1 MPHKYER
8 EIEEILK
15 NMQRN
20 EPQPSAGE
28 RRSRGFPRPA
38 GGSGF
43 HLGLSASEL
52 LFLLGIAF
60 ALAGACA
67 VWFVGNQGGTPISAV
82 LGMTGFVLFIAGLI
96 VAFQA
101 SRRPPPPVW
110 RGNVVEM
117 KTHRRGP
124 LDEIATQ
131 IRLLRLRLRYRRGRD
146 PE

>member
-20 EPQPSAGE
+20 EPESPTGG
-28 RRSRGFPRPA
+28 RSRGFPRSA
-38 GGSGF
+38 SGSGLRF
-43 HLGLSASEL
+43 GLSASEL

-60 ALAGACA
+60 ALAGAC
-67 VWFVGNQGGTPISAV
+67 VMWFDGAQGGNLISGI
-82 LGMTGFVLFIAGLI
+82 LGLVGFILFIAGLI

-101 SRRPPPPVW
+101 SRRPPPPAW

-131 IRLLRLRLRYRRGRD
+131 LRLLRLRLRYRRGRD
-146 PE
+146 PD

>member
-20 EPQPSAGE
+20 EPEAATG
-28 RRSRGFPRPA
+28 RSRGFPRPA
-38 GGSGF
+38 GGSGLR
-43 HLGLSASEL
+43 LGLSASEL
-52 LFLLGIAF
+52 LLLLGVAF
-60 ALAGACA
+60 ALAGVCV
-67 VWFVGNQGGTPISAV
+67 VWFDGNRGGALVSGI
-82 LGMTGFVLFIAGLI
+82 LGLTGFVLFIAGLI

-101 SRRPPPPVW
+101 SRRPPPPAW

>member
-28 RRSRGFPRPA
+28 RSRGFPRQA
-38 GGSGF
+38 GGSGLR
-43 HLGLSASEL
+43 LGLSASEL
-52 LFLLGIAF
+52 LFLLGVAF
-60 ALAGACA
+60 ALAGAC
-67 VWFVGNQGGTPISAV
+67 VMWFDGNHGGTPISGI
-82 LGMTGFVLFIAGLI
+82 LSLTGFVLFFAGLI
-96 VAFQA
+96 VAFMA

-131 IRLLRLRLRYRRGRD
+131 FRLLRLRLRYRRGRD

>member
-20 EPQPSAGE
+20 EPEPGVRE
-28 RRSRGFPRPA
+28 RSRGFPRPA
-38 GGSGF
+38 GGLR
-43 HLGLSASEL
+43 LGMSASEI

-60 ALAGACA
+60 ALAGVC
-67 VWFVGNQGGTPISAV
+67 VMWFDGNHGGNLVSGI
-82 LGMTGFVLFIAGLI
+82 LGMVGFILFIAGLI

-101 SRRPPPPVW
+101 ARRPPPSAW

-131 IRLLRLRLRYRRGRD
+131 LRLLRLRMRYRRGRD

>member
-20 EPQPSAGE
+20 EPESAVRE
-28 RRSRGFPRPA
+28 RSRGFPRPA
-38 GGSGF
+38 GGLR
-43 HLGLSASEL
+43 LGLSASEIL
-52 LFLLGIAF
+52 LLLGIAF
-60 ALAGACA
+60 ALAGVCA
-67 VWFVGNQGGTPISAV
+67 MWFDNARANPVSGALGVVGFI
-82 LGMTGFVLFIAGLI
+82 LFIAGLI

-101 SRRPPPPVW
+101 ARRPPPPAW

-131 IRLLRLRLRYRRGRD
+131 LRLLRLRMRYRRGRD

>member
-20 EPQPSAGE
+20 EPESGASG
-28 RRSRGFPRPA
+28 RSRGFPRST
-38 GGSGF
+38 GGSGPRF
-43 HLGLSASEL
+43 GLSASEL

-60 ALAGACA
+60 ALAGAC
-67 VWFVGNQGGTPISAV
+67 VMWFDGAQGGNPISGI
-82 LGMTGFVLFIAGLI
+82 LGLVGFILFVAGLI

-101 SRRPPPPVW
+101 SRRPPPPAW

-131 IRLLRLRLRYRRGRD
+131 FRLLRLRMRYRRGRD
-146 PE
+146 PD

>member
-20 EPQPSAGE
+20 EPESGVRE
-28 RRSRGFPRPA
+28 RSRGFPRSA
-38 GGSGF
+38 GGLR
-43 HLGLSASEL
+43 LGLSASEI

-60 ALAGACA
+60 ALAGVCA
-67 VWFVGNQGGTPISAV
+67 MWFEGNRGGTPVSGI
-82 LGMTGFVLFIAGLI
+82 LGIVGFILFIAGLI

-101 SRRPPPPVW
+101 ARRPPPPAW

-131 IRLLRLRLRYRRGRD
+131 LRLLRLRMRYRRGRD

>member
-20 EPQPSAGE
+20 EPETDARE
-28 RRSRGFPRPA
+28 RSRGFPRSA
-38 GGSGF
+38 GGPGF
-43 HLGLSASEL
+43 RLGLSASEL
-52 LFLLGIAF
+52 LLLLGVAF
-60 ALAGACA
+60 ALAGAC
-67 VWFVGNQGGTPISAV
+67 VMWFDGNKGGNPISGI
-82 LGMTGFVLFIAGLI
+82 LGLVGFVLFVAGLI

-101 SRRPPPPVW
+101 SRRPPPPAW

-131 IRLLRLRLRYRRGRD
+131 LRLLRLRLRYRRGRD

>member
-8 EIEEILK
+8 EIEEILR
-15 NMQRN
+15 NMERN
-20 EPQPSAGE
+20 DPRPSGVE
-28 RRSRGFPRPA
+28 RARRFPRA
-38 GGSGF
+38 GGGSGVR
-43 HLGLSASEL
+43 LGLSAAEI

-60 ALAGACA
+60 AIAGVC
-67 VWFVGNQGGTPISAV
+67 VMWFDGNHGGNLVSGV
-82 LGMTGFVLFIAGLI
+82 LGLTGFILFIAGLI

-117 KTHRRGP
+117 KTHRRSP
-124 LDEIATQ
+124 LDELATQ
-131 IRLLRLRLRYRRGRD
+131 LRLLRLRFRYRRNRD

>member
-20 EPQPSAGE
+20 EPESGARE
-28 RRSRGFPRPA
+28 RSRGFPRPA
-38 GGSGF
+38 GGLR
-43 HLGLSASEL
+43 LGLSAAEL
-52 LFLLGIAF
+52 LLLLGIAF
-60 ALAGACA
+60 ALAGVCA
-67 VWFVGNQGGTPISAV
+67 MWFEGNRGGTLVSGI
-82 LGMTGFVLFIAGLI
+82 LGIVGFILFIAGLI

-101 SRRPPPPVW
+101 ARRPPPPAW

-131 IRLLRLRLRYRRGRD
+131 LRLLRLRMRYRRGRD

>member
-20 EPQPSAGE
+20 EPEPGVSG
-28 RRSRGFPRPA
+28 RSRGFPRPA
-38 GGSGF
+38 GGLR
-43 HLGLSASEL
+43 LGLSASEI

-60 ALAGACA
+60 ALAGVCA
-67 VWFVGNQGGTPISAV
+67 MWFDGAHPNLVSGV
-82 LGMTGFVLFIAGLI
+82 LGVVGFILFIAGLI

-101 SRRPPPPVW
+101 ARRPPPPAW

-131 IRLLRLRLRYRRGRD
+131 LRLLRLRMRYRRGRD

>member
-20 EPQPSAGE
+20 EPELGVSG
-28 RRSRGFPRPA
+28 RSRGFPRPA
-38 GGSGF
+38 GGSGLRF
-43 HLGLSASEL
+43 GLSTSEF

-60 ALAGACA
+60 ALAGAC
-67 VWFVGNQGGTPISAV
+67 VMWFDGGSAGLISGI
-82 LGMTGFVLFIAGLI
+82 LGLAGFVLFIAGLI

-101 SRRPPPPVW
+101 SRRPPPPAW

-117 KTHRRGP
+117 KAHRRGP

-131 IRLLRLRLRYRRGRD
+131 LRLLRLRMRYRRGRD
-146 PE
+146 PD

>member
-20 EPQPSAGE
+20 EPESDAG

-38 GGSGF
+38 GGLR
-43 HLGLSASEL
+43 LGLSASEL
-52 LFLLGIAF
+52 LFLLGIAC
-60 ALAGACA
+60 ALAGVCA
-67 VWFVGNQGGTPISAV
+67 MWFIGARANPVSGILGVVGFI
-82 LGMTGFVLFIAGLI
+82 LFIAGLI

-101 SRRPPPPVW
+101 SRRPPPTAW

-131 IRLLRLRLRYRRGRD
+131 LRLLRLRLRYRRGRD

>member
-20 EPQPSAGE
+20 EPQPVPGE
-28 RRSRGFPRPA
+28 RSRGFLRPA
-38 GGSGF
+38 GGPG
-43 HLGLSASEL
+43 LRIGLSVSEL
-52 LFLLGIAF
+52 LLLLGIASV
-60 ALAGACA
+60 LAGLC
-67 VWFVGNQGGTPISAV
+67 VWWFDGAHPNNYSGALV
-82 LGMTGFVLFIAGLI
+82 LTGFVLFIAGLI

-101 SRRPPPPVW
+101 ARRPPPPVW

-131 IRLLRLRLRYRRGRD
+131 IRLLRLRMRYRRGRD

>member
-20 EPQPSAGE
+20 EPESGASG
-28 RRSRGFPRPA
+28 RSRGFPRSA
-38 GGSGF
+38 GGSGLR
-43 HLGLSASEL
+43 LGLSASEV

-60 ALAGACA
+60 ALAGAC
-67 VWFVGNQGGTPISAV
+67 VMWFDGASPNPISGI
-82 LGMTGFVLFIAGLI
+82 LGLVGFILFVAGLI

-101 SRRPPPPVW
+101 SRRPPPPAW

-131 IRLLRLRLRYRRGRD
+131 LRLLRLRMRYRRGRD
-146 PE
+146 PD

>member
-20 EPQPSAGE
+20 EPESDAG

-38 GGSGF
+38 GGAGLG
-43 HLGLSASEL
+43 LGLSASEL
-52 LFLLGIAF
+52 LFLLSIAF
-60 ALAGACA
+60 VLAGACA
-67 VWFVGNQGGTPISAV
+67 MWFDGARPNYVSGV
-82 LGMTGFVLFIAGLI
+82 LALVGFVLFIAGLI

-101 SRRPPPPVW
+101 ARRPPPTAW

-131 IRLLRLRLRYRRGRD
+131 LRLLRLRMRYRRGRD

>member
-20 EPQPSAGE
+20 EPESGVRE
-28 RRSRGFPRPA
+28 RSRGFPRPA
-38 GGSGF
+38 GGSGLR
-43 HLGLSASEL
+43 LGLSASEI

-60 ALAGACA
+60 ALAGVCA
-67 VWFVGNQGGTPISAV
+67 MWFDGARPNLVSGILGLVGFI
-82 LGMTGFVLFIAGLI
+82 LFIAGLI

-101 SRRPPPPVW
+101 ARRPPPPAW

-131 IRLLRLRLRYRRGRD
+131 LRLLRLRMRYRRGRD

>member
-15 NMQRN
+15 NMQRS
-20 EPQPSAGE
+20 EPESGVSG
-28 RRSRGFPRPA
+28 RSRGFPRPA
-38 GGSGF
+38 GGSG
-43 HLGLSASEL
+43 LRMGLSASEL
-52 LFLLGIAF
+52 LFLLGIAC
-60 ALAGACA
+60 ALAGAC
-67 VWFVGNQGGTPISAV
+67 VMWFDGARPNLVSGILA
-82 LGMTGFVLFIAGLI
+82 LMGFILFIAGLI

-101 SRRPPPPVW
+101 ARRPPPPTW

-131 IRLLRLRLRYRRGRD
+131 LRLLRLRLRYRRGRD

>member
-20 EPQPSAGE
+20 EPE
-28 RRSRGFPRPA
+28 TDVRERSRGFPRSA
-38 GGSGF
+38 GGPGF
-43 HLGLSASEL
+43 RLGLSASEL
-52 LFLLGIAF
+52 LLLLGIAF

-67 VWFVGNQGGTPISAV
+67 MWFNGASSNPVSGV
-82 LGMTGFVLFIAGLI
+82 LGLVGFVLFVAGLI

-101 SRRPPPPVW
+101 SRRPPPPAW

-117 KTHRRGP
+117 KTRRRGP

-131 IRLLRLRLRYRRGRD
+131 LRLLRLRLRYRRGRD

>member
-20 EPQPSAGE
+20 EPQASSGE
-28 RRSRGFPRPA
+28 RSRGFPRPA

-43 HLGLSASEL
+43 RLGLSASEL
-52 LFLLGIAF
+52 LLLLGVAMV
-60 ALAGACA
+60 LAGICA
-67 VWFVGNQGGTPISAV
+67 RWFDGDQANIVSGI
-82 LGMTGFVLFIAGLI
+82 LGLTGFVLFIAGLI

-101 SRRPPPPVW
+101 ARRPPPPAW

-146 PE
+146 PD

>member
-20 EPQPSAGE
+20 EPE
-28 RRSRGFPRPA
+28 TDVRERSRGFPRSA
-38 GGSGF
+38 GGPGF
-43 HLGLSASEL
+43 RLGLSTSEL
-52 LFLLGIAF
+52 LLLLGIAF

-67 VWFVGNQGGTPISAV
+67 MWFNGASANPV
-82 LGMTGFVLFIAGLI
+82 SGILGLVGFVLFVAGLI

-101 SRRPPPPVW
+101 SRRPPPPAW

-117 KTHRRGP
+117 KTRRRGP

-131 IRLLRLRLRYRRGRD
+131 LRLLRLRLRYRRGRD

>member
-20 EPQPSAGE
+20 EPE
-28 RRSRGFPRPA
+28 TDVRERSRGFPRSA
-38 GGSGF
+38 GGPGF
-43 HLGLSASEL
+43 RLGLSTSEL
-52 LFLLGIAF
+52 LLLLGVAF
-60 ALAGACA
+60 VLTGVCVMWFDGARPNWASGILAL
-67 VWFVGNQGGTPISAV
+67 V
-82 LGMTGFVLFIAGLI
+82 GFVLFIAGLI

-101 SRRPPPPVW
+101 SRRPPPTAW

-131 IRLLRLRLRYRRGRD
+131 LRLLRLRLRYRRGRD

>member
-20 EPQPSAGE
+20 EPEQDTGG
-28 RRSRGFPRPA
+28 RSRGFPRPA
-38 GGSGF
+38 GGSGLRF
-43 HLGLSASEL
+43 GLSASEL
-52 LFLLGIAF
+52 LILLSIVF
-60 ALAGACA
+60 VLAGAC
-67 VWFVGNQGGTPISAV
+67 VMWFYGAHPNPASGI
-82 LGMTGFVLFIAGLI
+82 LGLVGFVLFIAGLI

-101 SRRPPPPVW
+101 SRRPPPPAW

-117 KTHRRGP
+117 KTRRRGP

-131 IRLLRLRLRYRRGRD
+131 LRLLRLRMRYPHGRD

>member
-20 EPQPSAGE
+20 EPE
-28 RRSRGFPRPA
+28 TDVRERSRGFPRSA
-38 GGSGF
+38 GGPG
-43 HLGLSASEL
+43 LRTGLSTSEL
-52 LFLLGIAF
+52 LLLLGVAF

-67 VWFVGNQGGTPISAV
+67 MWFDGNKGGTLISGI
-82 LGMTGFVLFIAGLI
+82 LGLVGFALFVAGLI

-101 SRRPPPPVW
+101 SRRPPPPAW

-131 IRLLRLRLRYRRGRD
+131 LRLLRLRLRYRRGHD

>member
-8 EIEEILK
+8 EIEEILR
-15 NMQRN
+15 NMQRD
-20 EPQPSAGE
+20 EPESATG
-28 RRSRGFPRPA
+28 RSRGFPRPS
-38 GGSGF
+38 GRSGF
-43 HLGLSASEL
+43 RLGLSTAEML
-52 LFLLGIAF
+52 LLLGIAF
-60 ALAGACA
+60 ALAGVCV
-67 VWFVGNQGGTPISAV
+67 VWFIGNQGGNLLSGI
-82 LGMTGFVLFIAGLI
+82 LGLTGFVLFIAGLI

-101 SRRPPPPVW
+101 SRRPPPPAW

-131 IRLLRLRLRYRRGRD
+131 LRLLRLRLRYRRGRD

>member
-20 EPQPSAGE
+20 EPQPSPGE
-28 RRSRGFPRPA
+28 RSRGFPRPS
-38 GGSGF
+38 GGSGIRI
-43 HLGLSASEL
+43 GLSVSEL
-52 LFLLGIAF
+52 LLLLGVAF
-60 ALAGACA
+60 ALAGVCA
-67 VWFVGNQGGTPISAV
+67 WWFYGASASNLSGA
-82 LGMTGFVLFIAGLI
+82 LGLAGFVLFIAGLI

-101 SRRPPPPVW
+101 ARRPPPPVW
-110 RGNVVEM
+110 RGSVVEM

-131 IRLLRLRLRYRRGRD
+131 IRLLRLRMRYRRGRD
-146 PE
+146 PD

>member
-1 MPHKYER
+1 MNYSVHNSADAGEGVVAYARVTAPGGTAMPHKYER

-82 LGMTGFVLFIAGLI
+82 LGMTGFVLFI
-96 VAFQA
+96 
-101 SRRPPPPVW
+101 
-110 RGNVVEM
+110 
-117 KTHRRGP
+117 
-124 LDEIATQ
+124 
-131 IRLLRLRLRYRRGRD
+131 
-146 PE
+146 

>member
-20 EPQPSAGE
+20 DPETDVRE
-28 RRSRGFPRPA
+28 RSRGFPRSA
-38 GGSGF
+38 GGPGF
-43 HLGLSASEL
+43 RLGLSASEL
-52 LFLLGIAF
+52 LLLLGIAF

-67 VWFVGNQGGTPISAV
+67 MWFNGASSNPVSGV
-82 LGMTGFVLFIAGLI
+82 LGLVGFVLFVAGLI

-101 SRRPPPPVW
+101 SRRPPPPAW

-117 KTHRRGP
+117 KTRRRGP

-131 IRLLRLRLRYRRGRD
+131 LRLLRLRLRYRRGRD

>member
-20 EPQPSAGE
+20 DPETDVRE
-28 RRSRGFPRPA
+28 RSRGFPRSA
-38 GGSGF
+38 GGPGF
-43 HLGLSASEL
+43 RLGLSTSEL
-52 LFLLGIAF
+52 LLLLGIAF

-67 VWFVGNQGGTPISAV
+67 MWFNGASSNPVSGV
-82 LGMTGFVLFIAGLI
+82 LGLVGFVLFVAGLI

-101 SRRPPPPVW
+101 SRRPPPPAW

-117 KTHRRGP
+117 KTRRRGP

-131 IRLLRLRLRYRRGRD
+131 LRLLRLRMRYRRGRD

>member
-15 NMQRN
+15 NMQRS
-20 EPQPSAGE
+20 EPESGVRE
-28 RRSRGFPRPA
+28 RSRGFPRPA
-38 GGSGF
+38 GGLR
-43 HLGLSASEL
+43 LGLSASEL

-60 ALAGACA
+60 ALAGVCA
-67 VWFVGNQGGTPISAV
+67 MWFDGNHGGTPVSGI
-82 LGMTGFVLFIAGLI
+82 LGVVGFILFIAGLI

-101 SRRPPPPVW
+101 ARRPPPPAW

-131 IRLLRLRLRYRRGRD
+131 LRLLRLRLRYRRGRD

>member
-20 EPQPSAGE
+20 EPEPAVRE
-28 RRSRGFPRPA
+28 RSRGFPRSA
-38 GGSGF
+38 GGAGF
-43 HLGLSASEL
+43 RLGLSTSEI

-60 ALAGACA
+60 ALAGVCA
-67 VWFVGNQGGTPISAV
+67 RWFVGDSANLV
-82 LGMTGFVLFIAGLI
+82 SGILGLVGFILFIAGLI

-101 SRRPPPPVW
+101 SRRPPPPAW

-131 IRLLRLRLRYRRGRD
+131 LRLLRLRMRYRRGRD